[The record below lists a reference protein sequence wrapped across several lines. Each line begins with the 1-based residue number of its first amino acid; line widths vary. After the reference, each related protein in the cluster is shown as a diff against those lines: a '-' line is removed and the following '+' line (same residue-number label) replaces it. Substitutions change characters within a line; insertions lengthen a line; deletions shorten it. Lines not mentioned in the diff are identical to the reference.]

1 LEVTVWRVA
10 DALVLHVIDDGV
22 GFVPNALAGRN
33 GLGLRGLRDLIAEAG
48 GRLEVLT
55 ARARGPRC
63 C

>member
-1 LEVTVWRVA
+1 
-10 DALVLHVIDDGV
+10 LVLHVIDDGV